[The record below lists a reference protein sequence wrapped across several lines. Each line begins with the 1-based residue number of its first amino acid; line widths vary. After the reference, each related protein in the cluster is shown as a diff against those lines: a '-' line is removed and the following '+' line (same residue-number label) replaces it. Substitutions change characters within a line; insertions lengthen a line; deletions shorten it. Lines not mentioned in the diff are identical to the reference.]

1 MRRLRR
7 RRLLPASSAWREE
20 SWNELAGAMHIIGS
34 FVLILWLILGAIAA
48 GQRGDYTNPPANC
61 SQVGTVAVTIL
72 AGPLNWLGVNPMISC
87 HLPPPSK

>member
-1 MRRLRR
+1 V
-7 RRLLPASSAWREE
+7 PAISGVREDA
-20 SWNELAGAMHIIGS
+20 WNELAGAMHIIGS
-34 FVLILWLILGAIAA
+34 LVLILWLILGAIAA

-72 AGPLNWLGVNPMISC
+72 AGPLNWLGVNPKISC